1 MVYSINQRLRAGM
14 MKIPSLVVLLM
25 LVVFSGPGVA
35 GFCKWVDENGVVH
48 YAETCP
54 DDVDGTE
61 IDTQA
66 PPSLE
71 RVEQAVRSSEKLLEQ
86 VKTSKE
92 NRSAAQPGNNK
103 SRQGQSPKLKTAAR
117 MDCTST
123 QAEKSVKELEAL
135 CTQAREKRIG
145 PEREAEIRTCKSE
158 RKNDPEWCERY
169 WSNYGDR
176 RKVGRSYQSPKY
188 WWLQECVE
196 ARKCRETA
204 DQR

>member
-66 PPSLE
+66 PPSHE
-71 RVEQAVRSSEKLLEQ
+71 RVEQAVRSSEQLLEQ

-92 NRSAAQPGNNK
+92 NRSAAQPGNYK
-103 SRQGQSPKLKTAAR
+103 LRQGQSPKLKTAAQ
-117 MDCTST
+117 MDCSSM

-158 RKNDPEWCERY
+158 QKNDPEWCERY
-169 WSNYGDR
+169 WSNYGDGR
-176 RKVGRSYQSPKY
+176 RVGRSYQPPKY
-188 WWLQECVE
+188 WWLPECVE